1 MGDKFQG
8 FLTLLH
14 IMRAEAQTAF
24 CSEIPSQ
31 RFLNM
36 LVIFLEDKD
45 FLQTED
51 RLFVAQQP

>member
-14 IMRAEAQTAF
+14 IMRTETQTAF

-45 FLQTED
+45 FLQTEG
-51 RLFVAQQP
+51 RVFAAQHP